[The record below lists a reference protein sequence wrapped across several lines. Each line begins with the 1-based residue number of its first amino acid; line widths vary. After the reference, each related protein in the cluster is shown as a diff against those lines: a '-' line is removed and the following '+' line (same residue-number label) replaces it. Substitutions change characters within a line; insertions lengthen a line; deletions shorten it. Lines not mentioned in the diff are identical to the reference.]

1 MGVDLGPA
9 SNAFLKGIAGLDCRT
24 AVISGI
30 GNKHHHPPRQLP
42 RLDCEAWYWHRSR
55 FMYIAWRLYLIM
67 ALEKE
72 QATVHQSQ
80 RAIQATPSPTHN
92 NYYQETTS
100 PALHSS
106 GGIVIKPATEEGGRE
121 RRGERVRG
129 DAPEKAVG
137 HCAGCVSGLSAP
149 LSLPPSSEL
158 PSNSCMTAAGAGLA
172 WA

>member
-1 MGVDLGPA
+1 
-9 SNAFLKGIAGLDCRT
+9 
-24 AVISGI
+24 
-30 GNKHHHPPRQLP
+30 
-42 RLDCEAWYWHRSR
+42 
-55 FMYIAWRLYLIM
+55 MYIAWRLYLIM

-106 GGIVIKPATEEGGRE
+106 GGIVIKPATKEGGSE
-121 RRGERVRG
+121 RRRERVRG
-129 DAPEKAVG
+129 DAPEKPLAVVPP
-137 HCAGCVSGLSAP
+137 VSLRSP
-149 LSLPPSSEL
+149 LASSLVSSEL